1 MSAPLVLGALWVIAA
16 SITAMLPM
24 RLQIYPGLPLL
35 VAVPFLL
42 GWIGWV
48 HGIWWVVAGLLAFAS
63 MFRRPLHYLFL
74 RLMRRP
80 IPDYL
85 DRATRG
91 EDA

>member
-1 MSAPLVLGALWVIAA
+1 MSAPLVLGALWVIVA
-16 SITAMLPM
+16 SVTAMLPM
-24 RLQIYPGLPLL
+24 RWQIYPGLPLL

-42 GWIGWV
+42 GWIGV
-48 HGIWWVVAGLLAFAS
+48 DHGIWWVVVGLLAFAS
-63 MFRRPLHYLFL
+63 MFRRPLYYFYLRARGL
-74 RLMRRP
+74 P

>member
-16 SITAMLPM
+16 SITAMMPM
-24 RLQIYPGLPLL
+24 RWQIYPGLPLL

-48 HGIWWVVAGLLAFAS
+48 HGPWWVVAGLLAFGS
-63 MFRRPLHYLFL
+63 MFRRPLHYLYL
-74 RLMRRP
+74 RARGLP

>member
-1 MSAPLVLGALWVIAA
+1 MSAPLVLGALWVIVA
-16 SITAMLPM
+16 SVTAMLPM
-24 RLQIYPGLPLL
+24 RWQIYPGLPLL

-42 GWIGWV
+42 GWIGVV
-48 HGIWWVVAGLLAFAS
+48 HGIWWVVAGLLAFGS

-74 RLMRRP
+74 RAMRRP

-85 DRATRG
+85 DRARRG

>member
-1 MSAPLVLGALWVIAA
+1 MSAPLVCGALWVIAA
-16 SITAMLPM
+16 SVTAMLPM
-24 RLQIYPGLPLL
+24 RWQIYPGLPLL

-85 DRATRG
+85 DRARRR